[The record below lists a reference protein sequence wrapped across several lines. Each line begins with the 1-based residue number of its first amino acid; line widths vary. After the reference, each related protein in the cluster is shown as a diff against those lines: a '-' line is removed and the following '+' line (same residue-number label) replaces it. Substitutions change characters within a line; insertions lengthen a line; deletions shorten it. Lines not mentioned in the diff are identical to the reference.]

1 MNNKKIYNILY
12 MCVSAM
18 MPLWTY
24 TIGQEFFPGYE
35 ISIPYIDLVTMLA
48 VMLPPLAVG
57 MLIRRKFPNSIDHV
71 QNILTPIIILVAVGF
86 LSTGIYA
93 SLYVFYL
100 LDLKLAIIGCAISYA
115 GYLLGAVIMLPFKR
129 SRKTATTMTLEIGM
143 KNTGIGFAFLT
154 NTMPHPIGDIASVV
168 TASVE
173 VASQI
178 PPFIVSVFIVFW
190 EMCRK
195 KYKPVEQEENDD
207 KDETAE
213 KGKEMMVKCPEVN
226 KRLTQL

>member
-1 MNNKKIYNILY
+1 MI
-12 MCVSAM
+12 
-18 MPLWTY
+18 PLWTY
-24 TIGQEFFPGYE
+24 TVGQEFFTGYE
-35 ISIPYIDLVTMLA
+35 IAIPYMDLVIMLA
-48 VMLPPLAVG
+48 VMLPSLAVG
-57 MLIRRKFPNSIDHV
+57 MLIQKKFPNSIDQV
-71 QNILTPIIILVAVGF
+71 QNILTPVIILVAVGF

-100 LDLKLAIIGCAISYA
+100 LDLKLAIIGCALSYI

-129 SRKTATTMTLEIGM
+129 SRKTTITMTLEICM

-178 PPFIVSVFIVFW
+178 PPFIVSVFLVLW
-190 EMCRK
+190 ELCRK
-195 KYKPVEQEENDD
+195 KYKPVIQDENDI
-207 KDETAE
+207 KDEVVE
-213 KGKEMMVKCPEVN
+213 NGKEMVEAMVKCPKVN

>member
-1 MNNKKIYNILY
+1 MI
-12 MCVSAM
+12 
-18 MPLWTY
+18 PLWTY
-24 TIGQEFFPGYE
+24 TVGQEFFTGYE
-35 ISIPYIDLVTMLA
+35 IAIPYMDLVIMLA
-48 VMLPPLAVG
+48 VMLPSLAVG
-57 MLIRRKFPNSIDHV
+57 MLIRKKFPNSIDQV
-71 QNILTPIIILVAVGF
+71 QNILTPVIILVAVGF

-100 LDLKLAIIGCAISYA
+100 LDLKLAIIGCALSYI

-129 SRKTATTMTLEIGM
+129 SRKTTITMTLEIGM

-178 PPFIVSVFIVFW
+178 PPFIVSVFLVLW
-190 EMCRK
+190 ELCRK
-195 KYKPVEQEENDD
+195 KYKPVIQDENDI
-207 KDETAE
+207 KDEVVE
-213 KGKEMMVKCPEVN
+213 NGKEMVEAMVKCPEVN
-226 KRLTQL
+226 KQLTQL